1 MSSTVGRATL
11 MRIEILLFGVR
22 DAVGLPWANVLEF
35 GRANDTRAMLSHR
48 GRSRRQVTFVASRNT
63 SGLI

>member
-1 MSSTVGRATL
+1 

-35 GRANDTRAMLSHR
+35 GRADDTRAMLSHR
-48 GRSRRQVTFVASRNT
+48 GRSRRQVTFAASRNT